1 MISREIGDVT
11 LKPVK
16 GGDRWGYDL
25 LKFSETMTLQRKEEK
40 TVKKLFLIPLA
51 IVLVSGLIF
60 SGCAAPAPA
69 PAPAPVKHKTV
80 ELKMWCAWPVTK
92 FASYPQN
99 EIFRDM
105 VNDYG
110 KDINLSMK
118 IIGGPEV
125 FGTYEGVEAQLG
137 GAFDVACIPPP
148 YYLGVVPESFA
159 IEVISLPGWEM
170 REKGIFDL
178 MDKFHQKAGLKYL
191 AFTGYPLWFQG
202 YSKFD
207 TPTPDLTGKTM
218 RTAPI
223 YDPMVK
229 ALGGVPVNIPAP
241 EVYEALARGFVDGF
255 YWPEVGIT
263 DFAWNEHVKYYWGQH
278 TPYLVDCGFTMNLD
292 KWNTL
297 DKDQQAVLNRVSEEL
312 ERLLVDHPLW
322 GGRVETDYKKLVI
335 DGPMER
341 INFSDADYKYYVDTA
356 IGVVWE
362 TVIAQAPETAQ
373 IKEMLK

>member
-1 MISREIGDVT
+1 M
-11 LKPVK
+11 
-16 GGDRWGYDL
+16 
-25 LKFSETMTLQRKEEK
+25 
-40 TVKKLFLIPLA
+40 KKLFLIPLA

-60 SGCAAPAPA
+60 GGCAAPAPA
-69 PAPAPVKHKTV
+69 PAPAPVTHEAV
-80 ELKMWCAWPVTK
+80 ELKMWCAWPTTK

-110 KDINLSMK
+110 KDINLSLK

-125 FGTYEGVEAQLG
+125 FGTYEGIESQLA

-148 YYLGVVPESFA
+148 YYLGVVPESLAVMLNQFT
-159 IEVISLPGWEM
+159 PWES
-170 REKGIFDL
+170 RERGTFDL

-191 AFTGYPLWFQG
+191 SFTGYPLWFQG

-207 TPTPDLTGKTM
+207 TPTPDLTGKTI

-229 ALGGVPVNIPAP
+229 KLGGTPVTIPAP
-241 EVYEALARGFVDGF
+241 EVYEALARGLVDGLF
-255 YWPEVGIT
+255 WPNVGII

-278 TPYLVDCGFTMNLD
+278 TPYLVDCGFTINLD

-297 DKDQQAVLNRVSEEL
+297 DKDQQAVLLRVGEEI
-312 ERLLVDHPLW
+312 ERILVDHPLW
-322 GGRVETDYKKLVI
+322 GGRVESDYKKLVI
-335 DGPMER
+335 DGDMEH
-341 INFSDADYKYYVDTA
+341 IKFSEADYKWFVEMALD
-356 IGVVWE
+356 VVWE
-362 TVIAQAPETAQ
+362 AVIAHAPDSAQ
-373 IKEMLK
+373 LKPLMIK